1 MLRNSLTTLAMILA
15 IGACKKDTTNGTTPV
30 DAGKKIT
37 EVTAKSKTV
46 TPEIADALDKAKIGC
61 TSVHDAAD
69 PEKAKDSADPKKAQT
84 PYDAAAAQK
93 TYEEECKTP
102 LDAAITSD
110 ATLAVYKGD
119 INGKVVDVVSIKKM
133 ASAIPGRI
141 EIAKSSY
148 EEAAKVQKEIERAIW
163 EPLLKNDKLK
173 IYQEKGRPVSSNA
186 PVDEP
191 AAVAQ
196 ATIWVY
202 ESAPRDDKGK
212 KVIDRTTYKFKKEGK
227 ADGKPKIEVTE
238 YTP

>member
-1 MLRNSLTTLAMILA
+1 MLRNSLTTLAIILA
-15 IGACKKDTTNGTTPV
+15 IGACKKDKTDGTTPV
-30 DAGKKIT
+30 DTGKKIPA
-37 EVTAKSKTV
+37 VVAKGKTV

-69 PEKAKDSADPKKAQT
+69 PEKAKDS
-84 PYDAAAAQK
+84 YDAVAAQK

-141 EIAKSSY
+141 EIAKISY
-148 EEAAKVQKEIERAIW
+148 EEAAKLRKEAEAKIW
-163 EPLLKNDKLK
+163 EPLLKNEKLK
-173 IYQEKGRPVSSNA
+173 VYQEKGRPVSSNA
-186 PVDEP
+186 TVDEP

-196 ATIWVY
+196 ATTWVY
-202 ESAPRDDKGK
+202 ESAPRDNKGK
-212 KVIDRTTYKFKKEGK
+212 KVIDRTTYKFKKDGK
-227 ADGKPKIEVTE
+227 ADGKPKTEVTDYIAPE
-238 YTP
+238 